1 MCLPGFSTSVCH
13 ELGQDWFRNQVI
25 RGPAAEP
32 SAGCKKMLIQ
42 REGVVRVL
50 ATLSLRFNVTRGCSH
65 PPTISPKP
73 VGTFR
78 LGPHGVAVTVM
89 VTFTGGSVD
98 SCAGSEPGVVGDGSV
113 PTENGHKQRKE
124 RCLGVSQ
131 VAPRGQGR
139 LITMGDS

>member
-13 ELGQDWFRNQVI
+13 ELGQDWFHNQVI

-42 REGVVRVL
+42 REGVVRVFKIQCDEGMFPSPRHL
-50 ATLSLRFNVTRGCSH
+50 
-65 PPTISPKP
+65 PKP

-78 LGPHGVAVTVM
+78 LGPHGVAVTVT

-139 LITMGDS
+139 LIIVGDS